1 MIDTIVLTL
10 SKDMFQVNVPDKFT
24 PSAHWALPTTASSNR
39 TLQAKQIPTKKDLL
53 HGNYKPRLLLT
64 NRVNHRGGHELS
76 LKIELSLPKLMFGN
90 NFTELRYKDFALVV
104 EKLVASLEAMGVS
117 TTAEILAK
125 APVSAIHYAK
135 NIPLTDGSTPY
146 HYINKIK
153 EANVKLVLD
162 VNQTDYRNEGHSYK
176 WHCNSYEVA
185 FYDKI
190 KDLEY
195 AKQSSKRALEK
206 DSVVQLNLLN
216 SLRAGKKKFEV
227 LRMEVR
233 LNKRQKIKQL
243 FGKLGIAS
251 DISFKKLFKPALAK
265 KVLLHYLDEL
275 ESKRPLLL
283 DYKPKSEKALLVDLV
298 MNNPDLKPKKLFQL
312 YGLKQALTVMNPREL
327 RMLLA
332 RHPARS
338 WYELMGD
345 ANKVQLP
352 AISSPFK
359 VIREQLTQFK
369 PVELKLGRIS

>member
-1 MIDTIVLTL
+1 MIDSIVLTL
-10 SKDMFQVNVPDKFT
+10 TRDMYHISDPDKFT
-24 PSAHWALPTTASSNR
+24 PSARWALPTATSVSSAF
-39 TLQAKQIPTKKDLL
+39 QSKQIPTKKELL
-53 HGNYKPRLLLT
+53 CGIYKPRLMLT
-64 NRVNHRGGHELS
+64 NRLSYRNKQEVLLKVELS
-76 LKIELSLPKLMFGN
+76 VPKLMFGN
-90 NFTELRYKDFALVV
+90 NFTELRYKDFVPVV
-104 EKLVASLEAMGVS
+104 EKLVSTLETMGVS
-117 TTAEILAK
+117 TTAHMLAK

-185 FYDKI
+185 FYNKI

-206 DSVVQLNLLN
+206 DSVLQLNLLKA
-216 SLRAGKKKFEV
+216 LRVGKKKFEV

-243 FGKLGIAS
+243 FGKLGIAA
-251 DISFKKLFKPALAK
+251 DITFKKLLKPAIAK

-275 ESKRPLLL
+275 ESQRPLLL

-298 MNNPDLKPKKLFQL
+298 MNNPELKPKKLFQL
-312 YGLKQALTVMNPREL
+312 YGLKQALAVMNPREL

-332 RHPARS
+332 RYPARS
-338 WYELMGD
+338 WYELMGE

-352 AISSPFK
+352 AVSSPFK
-359 VIREQLTQFK
+359 DIRAQLEAFK
-369 PVELKLGRIS
+369 AITKF